1 MATELT
7 EQDMQDIRNLL
18 DNCDNLSKELDER
31 KRCLDFLINEY
42 RTNKRW
48 FRDKPGR
55 VTVEDVIT
63 ACFDFGWSSHHNFEV
78 GLKKKRT

>member
-7 EQDMQDIRNLL
+7 EQDMQDIKDLL
-18 DNCDNLSKELDER
+18 SNCDNLSKELDER

-55 VTVEDVIT
+55 VTIEDVIT
-63 ACFDFGWSSHHNFEV
+63 ACFDFGWSSHRNFEV
-78 GLKKKRT
+78 GLKKKRS

>member
-1 MATELT
+1 MATKLT

-55 VTVEDVIT
+55 VTVEDVIA
-63 ACFDFGWSSHHNFEV
+63 ACFDFGWSSRHIFEENQ
-78 GLKKKRT
+78 KRRNP